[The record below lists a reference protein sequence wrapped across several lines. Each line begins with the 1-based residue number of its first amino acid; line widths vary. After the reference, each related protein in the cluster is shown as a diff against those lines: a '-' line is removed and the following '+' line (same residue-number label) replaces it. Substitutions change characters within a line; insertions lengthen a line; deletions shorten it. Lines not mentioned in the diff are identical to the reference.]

1 MKNRD
6 TGYHRAA
13 VFRYFSAVVMVL
25 AAVSCTQAPQVA
37 TRVFLQPE
45 IENPSRPALQPTQ
58 LELWQKLVLEN
69 RHASIE
75 QKIVSVN
82 EFFNRFDFI
91 EDKYLW
97 NRDDYWATLPETLDM
112 QAGDCEDL
120 SIAKYFTLGALNIPE
135 ENMRLTYVVSLE
147 TKEPHMVLTLM
158 LDSARE
164 PIVLDSVNNSLF
176 SVSRRP
182 DLVPVFSFNARGY
195 WLAKK
200 QDGWQGERIGSA
212 AKLSLWKGVLQRMGR
227 EETEVSGG

>member
-1 MKNRD
+1 MKNRES
-6 TGYHRAA
+6 GYHRAA
-13 VFRYFSAVVMVL
+13 VFTYFSAVVMFL
-25 AAVSCTQAPQVA
+25 AAVSCTQTPQVA
-37 TRVFLQPE
+37 TGVFVQPE
-45 IENPSRPALQPTQ
+45 IENQSQPALQPTQ

-75 QKIVSVN
+75 QKIASVN
-82 EFFNRFDFI
+82 AFFNRFDFI

-112 QAGDCEDL
+112 QGGDCEDL
-120 SIAKYFTLGALNIPE
+120 SIAKYFTLCVLNIPE
-135 ENMRLTYVVSLE
+135 DKMRLTYVISLE
-147 TKEPHMVLTLM
+147 TKEPHMVLTLL
-158 LDSARE
+158 LDSSPE

-200 QDGWQGERIGSA
+200 QDGWRGERIGSA
-212 AKLSLWKGVLQRMGR
+212 AKLSLWKSVLQRMGR

>member
-1 MKNRD
+1 MKSWE

-13 VFRYFSAVVMVL
+13 VFRYFFAVVMVL

-37 TRVFLQPE
+37 TRVVVQPE
-45 IENPSRPALQPTQ
+45 IENPSQPALQPTQ
-58 LELWQKLVLEN
+58 LELWERLVLEN
-69 RHASIE
+69 RQASIE
-75 QKIVSVN
+75 QKIVAVN

-97 NRDDYWATLPETLDM
+97 NRDDYWATLPETLDV

-120 SIAKYFTLGALNIPE
+120 SIAKYFTLCALNIPE
-135 ENMRLTYVVSLE
+135 KNMRLTYVVSLE
-147 TKEPHMVLTLM
+147 TREPHMVLTLM

-164 PIVLDSVNNSLF
+164 PIVLDSVNNYLF
-176 SVSRRP
+176 SVSRRS

-212 AKLSLWKGVLQRMGR
+212 AELSLWKGVLQRMGR
-227 EETEVSGG
+227 EEKEVSGG